1 MTTDDDETTEC
12 TMSLPGKQLHIP
24 PYSTA
29 LPAPVV
35 FRTACMPADAAYP
48 LHRHPW
54 GEFVY
59 SFSGIM
65 EVKIGSRQYLVPS
78 QYGLWLPPDVEHQGL
93 NRYETTHCSL
103 YIDADLCHRMPET
116 TCALEVSTLVKAM
129 LDHLR
134 LSSTVFPYSEA
145 QSRFL
150 AVLVDQLYGATT
162 LGSYLPTSTD
172 PLLSKVLSWL
182 ESAPGCTASL
192 AELAKRVHTTERTL
206 MRRAQRD
213 LGISLSEWRQRLRVV
228 RAMPLLEAG
237 EKVENIAHD
246 LGYASASAS
255 IAMFRRLMGVTPD
268 EYRRNV
274 GDRIQIK

>member
-1 MTTDDDETTEC
+1 
-12 TMSLPGKQLHIP
+12 MSIPGKQLHIP
-24 PYSTA
+24 PYSTE

-65 EVKIGSRQYLVPS
+65 EVKLANRQYLVPS
-78 QYGLWLPPDVEHQGL
+78 QYGLWLPPNVEHQGL
-93 NRYETTHCSL
+93 NRYEATHCSL
-103 YIDADLCHRMPET
+103 YLDATLCGQMPET

-129 LDHLR
+129 LEHLR
-134 LSSTVFPYSEA
+134 QTHTYLPYSEA
-145 QSRFL
+145 QNRLL

-172 PLLSKVLSWL
+172 PLLSKVLGWL
-182 ESAPGCTASL
+182 ETDPSCNASF
-192 AELAKRVHTTERTL
+192 AVLAKRAHTTERTL
-206 MRRAQRD
+206 IRRAQRD

-228 RAMPLLEAG
+228 RAMPMLEAG
-237 EKVENIAHD
+237 GKVENIAHD
-246 LGYASASAS
+246 LGYASASAF
-255 IAMFRRLMGVTPD
+255 IAMFRRLTGATPD
-268 EYRRNV
+268 EYRRNI
-274 GDRIQIK
+274 GGNIITG